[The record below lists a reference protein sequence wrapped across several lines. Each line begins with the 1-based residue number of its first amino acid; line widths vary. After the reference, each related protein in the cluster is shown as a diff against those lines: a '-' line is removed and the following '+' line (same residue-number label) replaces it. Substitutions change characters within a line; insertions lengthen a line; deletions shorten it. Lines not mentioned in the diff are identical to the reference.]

1 MAHTECPD
9 CGTPLRGIKL
19 TDATERMMGQGSLRV
34 EQNYSSED
42 ARSSFAGIAGL
53 QPEGNIYGRL
63 CPDCGRI
70 LLYAVPMNQ

>member
-19 TDATERMMGQGSLRV
+19 TDATERMMGHGSLRV

-42 ARSSFAGIAGL
+42 ANPVLQGWQDFTRKATSMAGCVQIVVAFCCMPFL
-53 QPEGNIYGRL
+53 
-63 CPDCGRI
+63 
-70 LLYAVPMNQ
+70 